1 MEGYSRPKNG
11 LSWEDYL
18 ASEKEYIVG
27 RVYHRKQ
34 QVNLIIL
41 GLTLIIHPLTL
52 TLFLSFLSFIFHPPS
67 SNLLSSNL

>member
-52 TLFLSFLSFIFHPPS
+52 TLFL
-67 SNLLSSNL
+67 